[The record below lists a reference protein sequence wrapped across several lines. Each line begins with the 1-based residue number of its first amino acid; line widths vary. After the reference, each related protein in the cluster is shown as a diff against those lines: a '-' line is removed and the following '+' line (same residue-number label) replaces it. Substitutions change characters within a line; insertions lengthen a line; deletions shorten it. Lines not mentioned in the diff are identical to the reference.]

1 MAFHVSTLRTHNQDD
16 RPHLAKKQLIGNDV
30 VAIIFQVLVYFSWEW
45 KFCSQRNFLEDLWQ
59 SFVNNFHQEEE
70 VTFHPEMVASNF
82 LHAILVVRPTPE
94 GYKIAM
100 VTRWEQPPTP
110 PSPREDVPDF
120 GPQLSGD
127 TAHTANRGLRWVRW
141 LPRATKLTQSYSLL
155 ANGNLLHILN

>member
-1 MAFHVSTLRTHNQDD
+1 MAFHVSTLLPHNQDD
-16 RPHLAKKQLIGNDV
+16 RPHLAKKQLIGNNV
-30 VAIIFQVLVYFSWEW
+30 VAIIFQVLVYFTWEILL
-45 KFCSQRNFLEDLWQ
+45 STQFLEDLWQ
-59 SFVNNFHQEEE
+59 SFVNNIHQEEE
-70 VTFHPEMVASNF
+70 VTFHPEMIASNF

-127 TAHTANRGLRWVRW
+127 TAHPANRGLRWVRW
-141 LPRATKLTQSYSLL
+141 LPRATKLTKAYFF
-155 ANGNLLHILN
+155 ANGNLLHR

>member
-1 MAFHVSTLRTHNQDD
+1 MEILLSTQ
-16 RPHLAKKQLIGNDV
+16 
-30 VAIIFQVLVYFSWEW
+30 
-45 KFCSQRNFLEDLWQ
+45 FLEDLWQ

-127 TAHTANRGLRWVRW
+127 TAHPANRGLRWVGW
-141 LPRATKLTQSYSLL
+141 LPQQSWLNLILFWQTETSCIDQIERKSTQTYIFRRSILAKLINAEQACYKSRCSINVYSCKQPLFV
-155 ANGNLLHILN
+155 G

>member
-30 VAIIFQVLVYFSWEW
+30 VAIIFQVLVYFSWENLL
-45 KFCSQRNFLEDLWQ
+45 STQFLEDLWQ
-59 SFVNNFHQEEE
+59 SIVNNFHQEEE

-127 TAHTANRGLRWVRW
+127 TTHPANRGLRWVGW
-141 LPRATKLTQSYSLL
+141 LPQQSWL
-155 ANGNLLHILN
+155 NLILFWQTETFCTD